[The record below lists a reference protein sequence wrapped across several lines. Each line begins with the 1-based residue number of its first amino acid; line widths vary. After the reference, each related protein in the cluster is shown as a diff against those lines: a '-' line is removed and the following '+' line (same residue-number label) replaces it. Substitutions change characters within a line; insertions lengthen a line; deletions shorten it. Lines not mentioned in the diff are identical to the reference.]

1 MDDGKS
7 WWRQEDGFSL
17 MELSVSLPLFAV
29 LLLSMAV
36 LFGWGLKS
44 YFYMVS
50 DWQLQR
56 DIQYSMKRISSDIMF
71 ANRVEYGSGYINISG
86 KTDANQSTSV
96 KYELTRERFPRIR
109 RNSQPLT
116 GESTLGVVEIE
127 QMDFEMAGPSAV
139 YIHIRGKNRIT
150 GHSYEL
156 RSAEYMLQKQGGS

>member
-1 MDDGKS
+1 MDDRKS

-17 MELSVSLPLFAV
+17 IELSVSLPLFAV

-36 LFGWGLKS
+36 LFGWGIKS

-50 DWQLQR
+50 DWELQR

-71 ANRVEYGSGYINISG
+71 ANHVEYGSGYITISG
-86 KTDANQSTSV
+86 NPDSNLSTPV
-96 KYELTRERFPRIR
+96 KYELTRENLPRIR
-109 RNSQPLT
+109 RNKQPLT

-127 QMDFEMAGPSAV
+127 QMDFEMVGQSAV

-156 RSAEYMLQKQGGS
+156 RSAEYMLQKRGGS